1 MVPFVG
7 AGLSA
12 FCSYPSW
19 PNVLT
24 RMHSNIRDPSKKDA
38 LLKQIQDGQ
47 LIEAAQGILD
57 GYHYFLRRLPEEFS
71 PKRLEE
77 CPNGAMRASAVWA
90 LPYLFPDAPAV
101 TTNFDQV
108 LETVYAQN
116 QHRFTDILGPQQL
129 CQRAQARQQRHHALL
144 KLHGSIGKTIDH
156 SAIVF
161 TKDQYDTAYQ
171 PDSRLVME
179 LTELFKNDTLLFL
192 GCSLQMDRTLEVLEK
207 LQSDGSYLT
216 HFAILGC
223 APEKFAARS
232 EQLEALGII
241 PIFYDDTDPRNHDS
255 VRVILEHLLYE
266 TNPDAYQKLDD
277 EMRRFVGPVK
287 RDDVLMFNAGRI
299 KYVGRIAELEAL
311 ERFCSSPVNNE
322 WWAVTGP
329 GGMGKSRLIYEFT
342 NKKRGEGWKV
352 LWFSREQYHRLT
364 DLQLPA
370 ENTIVVLDDVQA
382 DTQTAGE
389 WLKAMRTHRRA
400 NRLRILLIEREG
412 ADYGSADWLRV
423 LRSGN
428 PYSDPLA
435 QWCHNKT
442 FLHLEPLT
450 DEDLKAIME
459 SCAEALG
466 KSIDPDALLTALNR
480 ADGELRR
487 PLYALAIAEA
497 ACGGEDPLH
506 WDPERVLDE
515 MLDRE
520 LAFHYESLRY
530 VLKQDPTLTQ
540 QQELELLMAQC
551 CIYGQLSADAVTKET
566 YPHLIDCMAGRS
578 PAEFFRCL
586 GLLHAEEGK
595 SVLRMNCPDLIKE
608 HLVLRL
614 AFEQNTLELLPDGW
628 YLEPDRLLF
637 LRRLWFD
644 CPDRLQGQNEFW
656 NRFFSAPLVPGL
668 PARIYAD
675 LLWGCTYAFPSLAHE
690 ATDALTGLYEANH
703 MDEEIA
709 ICFAKGLFNLSCDQS
724 LEGRASTVN
733 QLTKL
738 YNAHFENATV
748 AVQYAMSLFNL
759 SCVQSPVDQL
769 STADRLKDLHDAH
782 TENEEVAVCFAKCLF
797 NMSCVQSPADRT
809 STVDNL
815 MILYNAYSE
824 NEEFATIY
832 ASGLFNLSCNQSPE
846 GRAVTVAKLKDL
858 YNACSEN
865 TAVAVGYASGL
876 FNLSNVQSIEDRAA
890 TVDILMKLYDAH
902 SENTEITAIY
912 AKGLVNLSCDQSAED
927 RAATVGRLMNLY
939 DAHSE
944 NAEIADAYAS
954 GLFNLSEVQDS
965 TVIPATVQ
973 RIADILRVHPTIIS
987 GFKEAIN
994 KSLSKTPDPNG
1005 YYQLLLEL
1013 GGDSHA

>member
-12 FCSYPSW
+12 FCGYPSW

-24 RMHSNIRDPSKKDA
+24 RMHSNIRDQSKKDA
-38 LLKQIQDGQ
+38 VHKQIQDGQ

-77 CPNGAMRASAVWA
+77 CPDNTMRASAVWA

-108 LETVYAQN
+108 LETVYEQN
-116 QHRFTDILGPQQL
+116 HHRFTDILGPQQL

-179 LTELFKNDTLLFL
+179 LTELFQNDILLFL

-207 LQSDGSYLT
+207 LQPAGSYLT

-223 APEKFAARS
+223 APEKFDDRS
-232 EQLEALGII
+232 EQLEKLGII
-241 PIFYDDTDPRNHDS
+241 PIFYDDTDPQNHDA
-255 VRVILEHLLYE
+255 VRVILENLLYE
-266 TNPDAYQKLDD
+266 TDPDAYQQLDD

-287 RDDVLMFNAGRI
+287 RDDVLMYNAGRI
-299 KYVGRIAELEAL
+299 KYVGRTTELEAL
-311 ERFCSSPVNNE
+311 ERFCSSQVNNE

-342 NKKRGEGWKV
+342 NKKQKEGWQI
-352 LWFSREQYHRLT
+352 LWFSREQHYRLT

-389 WLKAMRTHRRA
+389 WLKAMRTHRRT

-435 QWCHNKT
+435 QWCHHKT

-450 DEDLKAIME
+450 DGDLKAIME

-466 KSIDPDALLTALNR
+466 KSIDSAALLTAL
-480 ADGELRR
+480 DGVDGGLRR

-506 WDPERVLDE
+506 WNPERVLDE
-515 MLDRE
+515 MLNRE

-551 CIYGQLSADAVTKET
+551 CIHGHLSVDAVTKET
-566 YPHLIDCMAGRS
+566 YPHLTDCMAGRS

-628 YLEPDRLLF
+628 HLEPDRLVF
-637 LRRLWFD
+637 LYRLWSD
-644 CPDRLQGQNEFW
+644 CPDRLADKTAFW
-656 NRFFSAPLVPGL
+656 DRFFSAP
-668 PARIYAD
+668 PASGPLTRLYAH
-675 LLWGCTYAFPSLAHE
+675 LLWGCTIFFPPLAQR
-690 ATDALTGLYEANH
+690 AVDALDILSRANSKDERIAECYANSLFNLSCDQAPEDRATTVEWLKELYDTHSENAKV
-703 MDEEIA
+703 A
-709 ICFAKGLFNLSCDQS
+709 VLYAKGLFNLSCDQ
-724 LEGRASTVN
+724 A
-733 QLTKL
+733 
-738 YNAHFENATV
+738 
-748 AVQYAMSLFNL
+748 
-759 SCVQSPVDQL
+759 P
-769 STADRLKDLHDAH
+769 
-782 TENEEVAVCFAKCLF
+782 
-797 NMSCVQSPADRT
+797 
-809 STVDNL
+809 
-815 MILYNAYSE
+815 
-824 NEEFATIY
+824 
-832 ASGLFNLSCNQSPE
+832 
-846 GRAVTVAKLKDL
+846 
-858 YNACSEN
+858 
-865 TAVAVGYASGL
+865 
-876 FNLSNVQSIEDRAA
+876 EDRAT
-890 TVDILMKLYDAH
+890 TVEWLKELYDAH
-902 SENTEITAIY
+902 SEYTEVAVSY
-912 AKGLVNLSCDQSAED
+912 ALGLVSLFIDQAPAD
-927 RAATVGRLMNLY
+927 LAVTVERLEAVYNRHPDHQKIARYYTGCLV
-939 DAHSE
+939 DLAFCQTEEADVRRTLARSQAILDQHSDDS
-944 NAEIADAYAS
+944 EIQLCHAKTW
-954 GLFNLSEVQDS
+954 FNLTLVQSDAD
-965 TVIPATVQ
+965 IPATVSD
-973 RIADILRVHPTIIS
+973 IAAFLRAHPDVIPA
-987 GFKEAIN
+987 FREALD
-994 KSLSKTPDPNG
+994 KYLSKHPDHAAR
-1005 YYQLLLEL
+1005 YQPLLEL
-1013 GGDSHA
+1013 GGDGHA